1 MVPMVADGTVQLL
14 TRYES
19 TNFRRVVTGF
29 LFGYALCALSVLLV
43 ISGFHQGYNWAR
55 QR

>member
-1 MVPMVADGTVQLL
+1 MVPMVVDGTVQLL

-29 LFGYALCALSVLLV
+29 LLGYALCALAALLV
-43 ISGFHQGYNWAR
+43 IAGFHRGYNWAR